1 MPLNDVVSSGIGVY
15 PENGTKHKPQG
26 MAKPPDSS
34 AGSNSNSG
42 SGSGSGSGL
51 SLYALQN
58 QKWQQ
63 VFDLDKVIKQLR
75 TAEKTY
81 LRGGKISSSSAAAAA
96 AAGGDQ
102 QAKVQVQRLQ
112 SADMAYY
119 DLVPKL
125 ASRDIVL
132 CSSCSGCYTK
142 AGFQHHIALQHP
154 SVWEATSSKVNPN
167 PNGTANSASD
177 SRLTATENSQE
188 GGGSGGGGGGGG
200 GAIVPSSPTDTL
212 SASTLSS
219 CSNGSSSSASLQ
231 HPGGAGSSTTTTSS
245 SSSSSRHKSSSSKS
259 SSSSSSKGS
268 SSTSAGSRSRS
279 KSSKN
284 RHHSSPAPAPALD
297 SSHKD
302 SKGSK
307 KSGSAIAAPPL
318 VAPLVKEEPPAVASS
333 VPAAI
338 TVFSSSS
345 NSSCSLPPTPT
356 LGAASSEVVA
366 ALGVNYSPAQLQAEA
381 DKLPELQPKKKLK
394 GSSDH
399 RTKAE
404 KDKSK
409 EKVLVN
415 PYEQQ
420 QQQQQVLS
428 ELDQAVSSITGA
440 VTSEQVATEEEE
452 LPMPNTSDENSI
464 SQTLD
469 EMLDSKLIN
478 EILNNFDESA
488 LDTTQQQQQQLQ
500 QQLQQQNGAALSHPA
515 QASKRLRYEDGSAI
529 GEDYTVY
536 QQQSAGQQVYGEVE
550 HQQELTTIDAI
561 QLQQLIYQQQQM
573 LDQQQQ
579 QEQQEQHQQ
588 QQQQQMDQKLQLDLD
603 QQRQFSVYN
612 VPSLTDEAMAHPQQ
626 QQQQQLEEHMILPN
640 IIYEITE
647 SNPVSM
653 LEQQKVLAEFLTQA
667 GYENVD
673 VNVVQSG
680 MHSGLSSAM
689 VDPITTTTTTTT
701 TSTNHLADELGDF
714 EFSKLETVSD
724 TVKTVKLEAAK
735 AASQPPTT
743 NPPQIN
749 HHPSLANAK
758 YHEDSFFNVML
769 YAGSP
774 RPLAMNT
781 FGMVKMPHGLGVTFR
796 KNLLT
801 MRKANNSLLSLTGGS
816 HHLGVVGQLARPPP
830 PPSPALSNGLP
841 GKNPASGRTIYAQR
855 SNVIAQD
862 RLRCNKRALVSGKV
876 GGAGAGA
883 GAAGSFGVM
892 TAKRLNELLMG
903 KVKKEEK
910 PPPAEG
916 ETDSEQPLKEKE
928 REKVDNK
935 LTSSFYEKRRRLLA
949 GKQQEQLQLQH
960 IGRASFTLPLQSNH
974 NASQSQTQSHS
985 PQQLL
990 KKQLLLR
997 TLSDSSSNL
1006 NISNMNSISNISNI
1020 SNMSNIS
1027 NTPSANSNPPWKGNN
1042 SNPGGNSTPTSSDLM
1057 RVFV

>member
-1 MPLNDVVSSGIGVY
+1 MPLNDVVSSGVGVY

-42 SGSGSGSGL
+42 SGSGSGL
-51 SLYALQN
+51 SLYALQS

-81 LRGGKISSSSAAAAA
+81 LRGGKNSSSSAA

-154 SVWEATSSKVNPN
+154 SVWEATSSKVNLN

-188 GGGSGGGGGGGG
+188 GGGGG

-231 HPGGAGSSTTTTSS
+231 HPAGAGSSTTTTSS

-307 KSGSAIAAPPL
+307 KSGAAIAVPPL
-318 VAPLVKEEPPAVASS
+318 VAPLVKEEPPSAVAAG
-333 VPAAI
+333 PAAI

-394 GSSDH
+394 GTSDH

-404 KDKSK
+404 KDKNK
-409 EKVLVN
+409 EKALVN
-415 PYEQQ
+415 PYE

-478 EILNNFDESA
+478 EILNNFDESV
-488 LDTTQQQQQQLQ
+488 LDTSQQQQQLQ
-500 QQLQQQNGAALSHPA
+500 QQLQQQQSQNGAALSHPA
-515 QASKRLRYEDGSAI
+515 QASKRLRYEDGTAI

-579 QEQQEQHQQ
+579 QEQQEQQQ
-588 QQQQQMDQKLQLDLD
+588 QQVDQKLQLDHD

-612 VPSLTDEAMAHPQQ
+612 VPSLTDEVMAHPQQQQQ

-689 VDPITTTTTTTT
+689 VDPITTTTITTTT
-701 TSTNHLADELGDF
+701 TTNTTTNHLADELGDF

-796 KNLLT
+796 KDLLT
-801 MRKANNSLLSLTGGS
+801 TRKANNSLLSLTGGS

-841 GKNPASGRTIYAQR
+841 GKSPATGRTIYAQR

-876 GGAGAGA
+876 GGA

-916 ETDSEQPLKEKE
+916 ETESEQPLKEKE
-928 REKVDNK
+928 REKEDNK

-949 GKQQEQLQLQH
+949 GKQQEQLQNV
-960 IGRASFTLPLQSNH
+960 GRASFTLPLQSNH

-1006 NISNMNSISNISNI
+1006 NISNMNSISNISN
-1020 SNMSNIS
+1020 
-1027 NTPSANSNPPWKGNN
+1027 TPSANSNPPWKGNN

>member
-1 MPLNDVVSSGIGVY
+1 MPLNDVASTGGVY
-15 PENGTKHKPQG
+15 PENGTKHKAQA
-26 MAKPPDSS
+26 MAKPPESS
-34 AGSNSNSG
+34 VPGS
-42 SGSGSGSGL
+42 SGL
-51 SLYALQN
+51 SLFALQN

-75 TAEKTY
+75 TAEKTF
-81 LRGGKISSSSAAAAA
+81 LRGGKNSSAAG

-154 SVWEATSSKVNPN
+154 SVWEATSSKVT
-167 PNGTANSASD
+167 NGSSATSHD

-188 GGGSGGGGGGGG
+188 GGV
-200 GAIVPSSPTDTL
+200 VPSSPTDTL

-231 HPGGAGSSTTTTSS
+231 HPAGAGSSSTTTTSSSS

-259 SSSSSSKGS
+259 SSSSASKGSGSS

-284 RHHSSPAPAPALD
+284 RHHTSPAPAPALD
-297 SSHKD
+297 SSNHKE

-307 KSGSAIAAPPL
+307 KGAVIAAPQPVV
-318 VAPLVKEEPPAVASS
+318 VAAAVKEEPPAA
-333 VPAAI
+333 PAAI
-338 TVFSSSS
+338 SVFSSSS

-356 LGAASSEVVA
+356 LGAASGEV
-366 ALGVNYSPAQLQAEA
+366 ALGVNYSPAQLQTEVE
-381 DKLPELQPKKKLK
+381 KLPELQPKKKLK

-404 KDKSK
+404 KEKNK
-409 EKVLVN
+409 EKPAAVMVN

-420 QQQQQVLS
+420 QVIS

-440 VTSEQVATEEEE
+440 VSSEQVAPEEEE
-452 LPMPNTSDENSI
+452 LPLPNTSDENSI

-488 LDTTQQQQQQLQ
+488 LDTSQQQQPQ
-500 QQLQQQNGAALSHPA
+500 QQQSQNGSLSHPA
-515 QASKRLRYEDGSAI
+515 QATKRLRYEDGSI
-529 GEDYTVY
+529 SEDYTVY
-536 QQQSAGQQVYGEVE
+536 QQQSVQQVYGEEE
-550 HQQELTTIDAI
+550 HQQQQELTTIDAM

-573 LDQQQQ
+573 LEQQQL
-579 QEQQEQHQQ
+579 QEQQ
-588 QQQQQMDQKLQLDLD
+588 QQQQQQQLQEDQKLQD
-603 QQRQFSVYN
+603 QRQFSVYN
-612 VPSLTDEAMAHPQQ
+612 VPSLTDETMVSTQQ
-626 QQQQQLEEHMILPN
+626 PQQLEEHMILPS
-640 IIYEITE
+640 IIYEISE
-647 SNPVSM
+647 SNPDSM
-653 LEQQKVLAEFLTQA
+653 LEQQKVLAEFLTHA

-673 VNVVQSG
+673 VNVVQSV
-680 MHSGLSSAM
+680 SSAM
-689 VDPITTTTTTTT
+689 ETTTT
-701 TSTNHLADELGDF
+701 NHHHLADELGDF

-724 TVKTVKLEAAK
+724 TVKTVK
-735 AASQPPTT
+735 PTT
-743 NPPQIN
+743 NPQITT

-758 YHEDSFFNVML
+758 YHEDSYFNVML
-769 YAGSP
+769 YSGSP

-781 FGMVKMPHGLGVTFR
+781 FGMVKMPQGLGVTFR

-801 MRKANNSLLSLTGGS
+801 TRKANNNLLSLTGGN
-816 HHLGVVGQLARPPP
+816 HLGVVGQLARPPP
-830 PPSPALSNGLP
+830 LPSPALNNGFP

-862 RLRCNKRALVSGKV
+862 RLRCNKRALISGKT
-876 GGAGAGA
+876 GGT
-883 GAAGSFGVM
+883 GVM

-910 PPPAEG
+910 PQAEG
-916 ETDSEQPLKEKE
+916 EEEQSPLKDKE
-928 REKVDNK
+928 REKEEDNK
-935 LTSSFYEKRRRLLA
+935 LTFSFFEKRRRLLA
-949 GKQQEQLQLQH
+949 GKQEQLQNL
-960 IGRASFTLPLQSNH
+960 GRPNFHLPLQSNH
-974 NASQSQTQSHS
+974 NASQSQSHS
-985 PQQLL
+985 PQHLL
-990 KKQLLLR
+990 KKQLLR
-997 TLSDSSSNL
+997 TLSDSSSNI
-1006 NISNMNSISNISNI
+1006 NISNMNNINSSSSN
-1020 SNMSNIS
+1020 

>member
-1 MPLNDVVSSGIGVY
+1 MPVNDVAPSGGGVY
-15 PENGTKHKPQG
+15 PENGTKHKTQV
-26 MAKPPDSS
+26 MAKPDSS
-34 AGSNSNSG
+34 VVPNSG
-42 SGSGSGSGL
+42 AGSGL
-51 SLYALQN
+51 SLFSLQG

-63 VFDLDKVIKQLR
+63 VLDMDKVIKHLR
-75 TAEKTY
+75 TAEKIY
-81 LRGGKISSSSAAAAA
+81 LRGGKNS
-96 AAGGDQ
+96 AGGDQ
-102 QAKVQVQRLQ
+102 HAKVQVQRLQ

-154 SVWEATSSKVNPN
+154 SVWEATSGKVNPN
-167 PNGTANSASD
+167 PNGSTISSD

-188 GGGSGGGGGGGG
+188 G

-231 HPGGAGSSTTTTSS
+231 HLAGVGSSTTS
-245 SSSSSRHKSSSSKS
+245 SSSSSRHKSSSKS

-284 RHHSSPAPAPALD
+284 RHHSSPAPAPSLE
-297 SSHKD
+297 SSHKE

-307 KSGSAIAAPPL
+307 KSTAIAAPPV
-318 VAPLVKEEPPAVASS
+318 VAPVKEEPPAAVAA
-333 VPAAI
+333 PAI

-356 LGAASSEVVA
+356 LGAAASEV
-366 ALGVNYSPAQLQAEA
+366 ALGVNYSPAQLQTETE
-381 DKLPELQPKKKLK
+381 KLPEVQPKKKLK

-404 KDKSK
+404 KEKNK
-409 EKVLVN
+409 EKPLVN
-415 PYEQQ
+415 SYE
-420 QQQQQVLS
+420 QQQVLS

-440 VTSEQVATEEEE
+440 VSSEQVAPEEEE
-452 LPMPNTSDENSI
+452 LPLPNTSDENSI

-488 LDTTQQQQQQLQ
+488 LDTSQQQPQQQS
-500 QQLQQQNGAALSHPA
+500 QNGTLPHPA
-515 QASKRLRYEDGSAI
+515 QATKRLRFEDGTI

-536 QQQSAGQQVYGEVE
+536 QQQSVQQVYGEEE
-550 HQQELTTIDAI
+550 HQQELTTIDAM

-573 LDQQQQ
+573 LEQQQLQEQQQQ
-579 QEQQEQHQQ
+579 QEQ
-588 QQQQQMDQKLQLDLD
+588 KLHDHE

-612 VPSLTDEAMAHPQQ
+612 VPSLTDEALGNPH
-626 QQQQQLEEHMILPN
+626 QQQQLEEHMILPS
-640 IIYEITE
+640 IIYEISET
-647 SNPVSM
+647 NPVSM
-653 LEQQKVLAEFLTQA
+653 LEQQKVLAEFLTHA

-680 MHSGLSSAM
+680 MQSGLSSGTE
-689 VDPITTTTTTTT
+689 I
-701 TSTNHLADELGDF
+701 SHLADELGDF

-724 TVKTVKLEAAK
+724 TVKTVKLEAK
-735 AASQPPTT
+735 VASQPPTT
-743 NPPQIN
+743 NPQIN
-749 HHPSLANAK
+749 HHPTLANAK
-758 YHEDSFFNVML
+758 YHEDSYFNVML
-769 YAGSP
+769 YSGSP

-781 FGMVKMPHGLGVTFR
+781 FGMVKMPQGLGVTFR

-801 MRKANNSLLSLTGGS
+801 TRKANNNLLSLAGGS
-816 HHLGVVGQLARPPP
+816 HLGVVGQLARPPP
-830 PPSPALSNGLP
+830 PPSPALSNGVP

-862 RLRCNKRALVSGKV
+862 RLRCNKRALVGK
-876 GGAGAGA
+876 GGAG
-883 GAAGSFGVM
+883 GSGSPGVM

-910 PPPAEG
+910 PSPESEEG
-916 ETDSEQPLKEKE
+916 GEHPMKDKDREKE
-928 REKVDNK
+928 EDNK
-935 LTSSFYEKRRRLLA
+935 LTFSFYEKRRRLLA
-949 GKQQEQLQLQH
+949 GKHEQLQTL
-960 IGRASFTLPLQSNH
+960 GRPSFTLPLQSNH
-974 NASQSQTQSHS
+974 NAIQIQNNS
-985 PQQLL
+985 PQQIL
-990 KKQLLLR
+990 KKQLLR
-997 TLSDSSSNL
+997 TLSDSSSNI
-1006 NISNMNSISNISNI
+1006 NISNMNS
-1020 SNMSNIS
+1020 S

>member
-1 MPLNDVVSSGIGVY
+1 MPLNDVAPAGGGAY
-15 PENGTKHKPQG
+15 PENGTKHKVSG
-26 MAKPPDSS
+26 MWKPDSS
-34 AGSNSNSG
+34 AGSNSG
-42 SGSGSGSGL
+42 SGSAGL
-51 SLYALQN
+51 SLFSLQG

-63 VFDLDKVIKQLR
+63 VFDMEKVIKQLR

-81 LRGGKISSSSAAAAA
+81 LRGGKNSS
-96 AAGGDQ
+96 AGGDQ

-119 DLVPKL
+119 DLAPKL

-167 PNGTANSASD
+167 PNGTTISSD
-177 SRLTATENSQE
+177 SRLTATEISQE
-188 GGGSGGGGGGGG
+188 G

-231 HPGGAGSSTTTTSS
+231 HPAAAGSSSTTS

-284 RHHSSPAPAPALD
+284 RHHSSPAPALLE
-297 SSHKD
+297 SNHKE

-307 KSGSAIAAPPL
+307 KSSAIAAPPV
-318 VAPLVKEEPPAVASS
+318 VAAVVKEEPPS
-333 VPAAI
+333 VGAAPAAI

-356 LGAASSEVVA
+356 LAAASSEVA
-366 ALGVNYSPAQLQAEA
+366 MGVNYSPAQLQTDAE
-381 DKLPELQPKKKLK
+381 KLPELQPKKKLK

-399 RTKAE
+399 RIKADKE
-404 KDKSK
+404 KNKDKS
-409 EKVLVN
+409 LVN
-415 PYEQQ
+415 SYE
-420 QQQQQVLS
+420 QQQVLS

-440 VTSEQVATEEEE
+440 VSAEQVAPDEEE
-452 LPMPNTSDENSI
+452 LPLPNTSDENSI

-488 LDTTQQQQQQLQ
+488 LDTSQQQSQQQA
-500 QQLQQQNGAALSHPA
+500 QNGALSHPA
-515 QASKRLRYEDGSAI
+515 QATKRLRFEDGTI
-529 GEDYTVY
+529 GEDYAVY
-536 QQQSAGQQVYGEVE
+536 QQQAVQQVYGEEE
-550 HQQELTTIDAI
+550 HQQELTTIDAM

-573 LDQQQQ
+573 LEQQQL
-579 QEQQEQHQQ
+579 QEQQ
-588 QQQQQMDQKLQLDLD
+588 QQQQQDQKLQDHE

-612 VPSLTDEAMAHPQQ
+612 VPSLTDEAMVNP
-626 QQQQQLEEHMILPN
+626 QQQQLEEHMILPS

-653 LEQQKVLAEFLTQA
+653 LEQKVLAEFLTNA

-680 MHSGLSSAM
+680 GIQTNLGSGTEA
-689 VDPITTTTTTTT
+689 
-701 TSTNHLADELGDF
+701 NQLADELSDF

-724 TVKTVKLEAAK
+724 TVKTVKLEAK

-743 NPPQIN
+743 NPQIN

-758 YHEDSFFNVML
+758 YHEDSYFNVML
-769 YAGSP
+769 YSGAP

-781 FGMVKMPHGLGVTFR
+781 FGMVKLPQGLGVTFR

-801 MRKANNSLLSLTGGS
+801 TRKANNNLLSLSGGS
-816 HHLGVVGQLARPPP
+816 HLGVVGQLARTPP

-862 RLRCNKRALVSGKV
+862 RLRCNKRALVGGKAGGGSSG
-876 GGAGAGA
+876 
-883 GAAGSFGVM
+883 SPGVM

-910 PPPAEG
+910 PPP
-916 ETDSEQPLKEKE
+916 DSEDGGEQPTKDKE
-928 REKVDNK
+928 REKEEDNK
-935 LTSSFYEKRRRLLA
+935 LTFSFYEKRRRLLA
-949 GKQQEQLQLQH
+949 GKLEQLQPL
-960 IGRASFTLPLQSNH
+960 GRPSFTLPLQSNH
-974 NASQSQTQSHS
+974 NASQSQSHS

-990 KKQLLLR
+990 KKQLLR
-997 TLSDSSSNL
+997 TLSDSSSNM
-1006 NISNMNSISNISNI
+1006 NISNMNNISNLN
-1020 SNMSNIS
+1020 SS
-1027 NTPSANSNPPWKGNN
+1027 NTPSANSNPPWKGNS